1 MAGLS
6 PFAAPWAWWL
16 VLGLLAMGAEL
27 LLPGAFL
34 VWIGAAATLTGL
46 ALWLFDPGFIGAAL
60 IFMALLAAGIG
71 LSLKVFR
78 PRAGAGAPNRLNTPS
93 SGLVGRAGLLLEAT
107 GLEGRARI
115 GDSDWPVRLETAAEP
130 GTRVEVI
137 AVQGMT
143 LLVRPA

>member
-1 MAGLS
+1 MSGLLS

-34 VWIGAAATLTGL
+34 VWIGAAGVLTGL
-46 ALWLFDPGFIGAAL
+46 ALLLFDPGFTGAAL
-60 IFMALLAAGIG
+60 LFMALLGAGIG
-71 LSLKVFR
+71 LSLRFFR
-78 PRAGAGAPNRLNTPS
+78 PRAAAPSRLNTPS
-93 SGLVGRAGLLLEAT
+93 SGLVGRAGLLLEAA

-115 GDSDWPVRLETAAEP
+115 GDSDWPVRLLAEAEP

-137 AVQGMT
+137 AVQGVT